1 MFAAVALA
9 LKLIERKTRND
20 INRETRATLNPLWR
34 SIVQLNATSEMD
46 RRVLAKGARVQPGNP
61 TVLIA
66 ASSKRALSG
75 GLVPDDRAIAAG
87 FEFGVDDAEQRVR
100 GYERKNR
107 SGSGSHK
114 VKRHTA
120 RQMPTRSKGRVVYS
134 SFAEIAPRLTSLWVQ
149 IVVRNI
155 MKAHEER

>member
-9 LKLIERKTRND
+9 LKLVERQTRND
-20 INRETRATLNPLWR
+20 INRESRATLNPLWR
-34 SIVQLNATSEMD
+34 SIVQLNATTEMD
-46 RRVLAKGARVQPGNP
+46 RRVLAKGARVAPGNP

-66 ASSKRALSG
+66 ASSKKALSG
-75 GLVPDDRAIAAG
+75 GLVPDDRATAAA
-87 FEFGVDDAEQRVR
+87 FEFGSGERNRVKT
-100 GYERKNR
+100 YDRKNR
-107 SGSGSHK
+107 SGSGSHR

-120 RQMPTRSKGRVVYS
+120 RQMPVKNSGRVVYS